1 MSDDNLYGGNGDDI
15 LFGDSINTDH
25 LAWTNTDTGISY
37 GAGSHNGMGADG
49 LTEYLKWS
57 DNNGSAAGSQQ
68 IVDYV
73 RENWVALLDGRS
85 DGGNDTL
92 NGGAGN
98 DILFGGAGN
107 DILTGGAGADQ
118 FVFLA
123 NSNSGKD
130 VITDFEAGIDK
141 VVFADLVNAN
151 QLQGAVW
158 NDNTHTLS
166 FTGVDKAGQTYNN
179 SITFNG
185 MAAGETLNSIL
196 EKHVEFIG

>member
-1 MSDDNLYGGNGDDI
+1 MYGGNGDDI

-25 LAWTNTDTGISY
+25 LSWTNADTGIRY
-37 GAGSHNGMGADG
+37 TAGSHDGMGADALG
-49 LTEYLKWS
+49 EYIKWS
-57 DNNGSAAGSQQ
+57 ENHGSEAGSQQ
-68 IVDYV
+68 MVDYV
-73 RENWVALLDGRS
+73 RENWVSLLDGRS

-107 DILTGGAGADQ
+107 DTLTGGAGADQ

-130 VITDFEAGIDK
+130 VITDFEAGTDK
-141 VVFADLVNAN
+141 VVFADLVSAN